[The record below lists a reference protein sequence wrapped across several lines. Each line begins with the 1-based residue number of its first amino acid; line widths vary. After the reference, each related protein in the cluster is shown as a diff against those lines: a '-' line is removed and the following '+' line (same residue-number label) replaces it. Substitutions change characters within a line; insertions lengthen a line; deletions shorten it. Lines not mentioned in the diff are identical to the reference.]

1 MNKII
6 MPRNITET
14 EIEKILEEFLS
25 PAYSIHM
32 DFINTNFISPFAA
45 IILLKMIDAAIK
57 GSNKKVH
64 FILKDKT
71 DKKSYIKPCMY
82 ILYRLGFFDNLS
94 ENVSIYPYVPK
105 VKGNPKGKNES
116 ILEITRVQE
125 QSASEIISKVEK
137 AIIKNTDY
145 PRDQKDDICI
155 MVAEMIQNIFYHSR
169 APKSGMIAIQNFEK
183 FNYMQM
189 AIVDSGIGI
198 PESIRNSEE
207 YSNKKLNDYETIIEA
222 IKKGVSSL
230 GKSEDRGEGLP
241 RCIELAKRHKA
252 KIYIRSNS
260 GYVYATFSKNR
271 GALGKTSFLTG
282 TQILVN
288 FPLN

>member
-1 MNKII
+1 
-6 MPRNITET
+6 MPRNITEV
-14 EIEKILEEFLS
+14 EIEKILKEFFIPS
-25 PAYSIHM
+25 YSIHL
-32 DFINTNFISPFAA
+32 DFINTNFVSPFAA
-45 IILLKMIDAAIK
+45 VILLQIINAAIE

-64 FILKDKT
+64 FILKDKS

-94 ENVSIYPYVPK
+94 EKVSIYPRPPK

-116 ILEITRVQE
+116 ILEITRIQE

-137 AIIKNTDY
+137 AIIKNTEY
-145 PRDQKDDICI
+145 PREQKDNICI
-155 MVAEMIQNIFYHSR
+155 MVAEIIQNIFYHSG
-169 APKSGMIAIQNFEK
+169 APKSGMIAIQNFQK

-189 AIVDSGIGI
+189 VIADSGIGI
-198 PESIRNSEE
+198 PESIRNSED
-207 YSNKKLNDYETIIEA
+207 YRNKELNDYETIIEA
-222 IKKGVSSL
+222 VKKGVSSL

-241 RCIELAKRHKA
+241 RCIELAKRHEA

-260 GYVYATFSKNR
+260 GYVYATFSRNR
-271 GALGKTSFLTG
+271 GVVGNTTFLTG